1 MESARPPSRP
11 TVALPLLKARFVL
24 PGLFLALGL
33 VAAGCGVPSAS
44 GPLATPVSS
53 PRFVAPPTNT
63 APTNA
68 PLANPTATA
77 MPRPM
82 AAARPTTGKPP
93 RTPTPSSTATSRA
106 ATATPPPTATATATI
121 TPLPTATATGLP
133 PGRPPVLA
141 IRPRVASVW
150 PTATPA
156 PLLVERGLTTDKV
169 VAFTFDAGADR
180 GYAPEILAYLR
191 RVGLH
196 ATFGMT
202 GRWAAANADLV
213 AQMVRDGHQMI
224 NHTYDHRSLTGYS
237 TNGAPLTQ
245 GAVFNEL
252 DSTDRLLSGI
262 TGSSTRPYWR
272 APYGDETA
280 ALRQTL
286 ANHGY
291 PVDVRWTLDTLGW
304 NGLSAAAITRRALD
318 AAAPGAIYLM
328 HVGRQS
334 QDAIALPTIWAALA
348 GQGYRA
354 ATIAGLL
361 APASGSAP
369 AARPLGTQTYTD
381 VDPAAAYYP
390 APTTTATLPLSGT
403 VIILDPGHGGDD
415 PGTCYPYTATC
426 YPADGRDAAATTLDE
441 KVAALDVCLYRLL
454 PLLHANGASV
464 YLTRTTNDQNPD
476 LESRLQLS
484 NYVMTLAGRTTRN
497 TAFVSLHYNGA
508 DDPTTNYTVSLYAP
522 GRPSALAAAIQEA
535 MARRLAPFPAGGD
548 HGLDTFS
555 GHVTRRNRA
564 PALIAEPVFLTS
576 AYQVV
581 VPISA
586 TRQVTTTLAGVAAHR
601 LRLRNVLLTVVRPAI
616 GDATP
621 GRPGRPSVAR
631 VVHVDRLLLS
641 ADALTPQATATPPIT
656 ATVGANAAP
665 TSSAVAQGGEVTA
678 TLLVTGAVSV
688 AGTPL
693 PAHAVVLTVTGQI
706 STTVYQKAWSG
717 EGPWLLKAHAA
728 TLAANPDYN
737 TPDQPTALSTAIY
750 PYDDREQQIARAL
763 LQGLGRYLG
772 HPDLLPAAEA
782 YRRLRAD
789 PVIVVAPGAPSPQ
802 P

>member
-1 MESARPPSRP
+1 MRGRPAP
-11 TVALPLLKARFVL
+11 A
-24 PGLFLALGL
+24 GLFLALSLGL
-33 VAAGCGVPSAS
+33 VAAGCGAPSAS

-53 PRFVAPPTNT
+53 PRPVASPTNT
-63 APTNA
+63 PTTRV
-68 PLANPTATA
+68 PLTSLTATA
-77 MPRPM
+77 TTSLT
-82 AAARPTTGKPP
+82 ATARPTTGRPP

-106 ATATPPPTATATATI
+106 ATATPPPPTATATATI
-121 TPLPTATATGLP
+121 TPLPTATGLP

-191 RVGLH
+191 REGLH

-224 NHTYDHRSLTGYS
+224 NHTYDHQSLTGYS
-237 TNGAPLTQ
+237 TNSASLTQ
-245 GAVFNEL
+245 GAVFDEL

-291 PVDVRWTLDTLGW
+291 PVDVRWSLDTLGW
-304 NGLSAAAITRRALD
+304 NGLSTAAITRRALD
-318 AAAPGAIYLM
+318 AVAPGAIYLM

-334 QDAIALPTIWAALA
+334 QDAIALPAIWAALA
-348 GQGYRA
+348 AQGYRA

-369 AARPLGTQTYTD
+369 AARPLGPQTYTD

-403 VIILDPGHGGDD
+403 VVILDPGHGGDD

-441 KVAALDVCLYRLL
+441 KVATLDVCLYRLL
-454 PLLHANGASV
+454 PLLHANGAAV
-464 YLTRTTNDQNPD
+464 YLTRTTNNQNPD

-484 NYVMTLAGRTTRN
+484 NYVMTLPGRTTRN
-497 TAFVSLHYNGA
+497 TAFVSLHYNGT

-522 GRPSALAAAIQEA
+522 GRPSTLAAAIQGA
-535 MARRLAPFPAGGD
+535 MARRLAPFPTGGD

-601 LRLRNVLLTVVRPAI
+601 LRLRHVSLTVVRPAV
-616 GDATP
+616 GTTTP
-621 GRPGRPSVAR
+621 GRPIRPSVAR
-631 VVHVDRLLLS
+631 VVRVDRLLLS

-656 ATVGANAAP
+656 ATVAANVAP
-665 TSSAVAQGGEVTA
+665 TPSAVAQGGEVTA

-737 TPDQPTALSTAIY
+737 NTPDLPAALSTATY
-750 PYDDREQQIARAL
+750 PYDDREGQIARAL

>member
-1 MESARPPSRP
+1 MRP
-11 TVALPLLKARFVL
+11 VV
-24 PGLFLALGL
+24 
-33 VAAGCGVPSAS
+33 
-44 GPLATPVSS
+44 
-53 PRFVAPPTNT
+53 PPTNT
-63 APTNA
+63 ATTNA

-77 MPRPM
+77 TTSPT
-82 AAARPTTGKPP
+82 ATARPTTEAPA
-93 RTPTPSSTATSRA
+93 RAPTPAATATSKA
-106 ATATPPPTATATATI
+106 ATATPLPPTITASVTP
-121 TPLPTATATGLP
+121 TPLPTSTATGLP

-156 PLLVERGLTTDKV
+156 PLLVERGVTTDKV

-191 RVGLH
+191 RAGLH

-202 GRWAAANADLV
+202 GRWAAANGDLV
-213 AQMVRDGHQMI
+213 AQMVRDGHQII
-224 NHTYDHRSLTGYS
+224 NHTYDHQSLTGYS
-237 TNGAPLTQ
+237 TNSAPLAQEATF
-245 GAVFNEL
+245 AEL

-272 APYGDETA
+272 APYGDETP

-304 NGLSAAAITRRALD
+304 NGLSPAAITRRALD
-318 AAAPGAIYLM
+318 AAAPGEIYLM

-334 QDAIALPTIWAALA
+334 QDAVALPAIWAALA
-348 GQGYRA
+348 AQGYRA

-361 APASGSAP
+361 APASGP
-369 AARPLGTQTYTD
+369 ARAGRPLGSQTYTD
-381 VDPAAAYYP
+381 VDPTAAYYP
-390 APTTTATLPLSGT
+390 APTTTAALPLSGT

-441 KVAALDVCLYRLL
+441 KVATLDVCLYRLL
-454 PLLHANGASV
+454 PLLHANGAAV
-464 YLTRTTNDQNPD
+464 YLTRTTNNQNPD
-476 LESRLQLS
+476 LQSRLELS
-484 NYVMTLAGRTTRN
+484 NYVMTLPGRTTRN
-497 TAFVSLHYNGA
+497 TALISLHYNGA
-508 DDPTTNYTVSLYAP
+508 DDPTADYTVSLYAP
-522 GRPSALAAAIQEA
+522 GRPSVLAAAIQGA
-535 MARRLAPFPAGGD
+535 MARRLVPLPAGGN
-548 HGLDTFS
+548 HGLDVFPGRLTL
-555 GHVTRRNRA
+555 HNRA

-576 AYQVV
+576 SYPVV

-586 TRQVTTTLAGVAAHR
+586 TQWVTTTLAGVAAHR
-601 LRLRNVLLTVVRPAI
+601 LRLRNVSLTIARMAA
-616 GDATP
+616 GGA
-621 GRPGRPSVAR
+621 RPGHASQSS

-641 ADALTPQATATPPIT
+641 TDALTPQFSATPPIT
-656 ATVGANAAP
+656 ATVGAGAAP
-665 TSSAVAQGGEVTA
+665 TPSAVARGREITA
-678 TLLVTGAVSV
+678 TLLVTGGVAV

-693 PAHAVVLTVTGQI
+693 PDHSVVLTVTGQI
-706 STTVYQKAWSG
+706 STTAYQKAWSG

-737 TPDQPTALSTAIY
+737 TPDLPAALSTAIY

-763 LQGLGRYLG
+763 LQGLGRFLG

-789 PVIVVAPGAPSPQ
+789 PVIVVAPGAPPPQ